1 MTTRDVVNTVK
12 FLAIRAL
19 LDLHRSYV
27 ALWRSKYQK
36 FEQLGRPYIEYCDS
50 QQGPSGRTAFS
61 GGSATG
67 HAKRFTK
74 ARGILLSKP
83 ITRLGSSLEE
93 LVLSQASRVA
103 QQRSNELKKELRLMT
118 G

>member
-1 MTTRDVVNTVK
+1 MSSNTVK

-27 ALWRSKYQK
+27 ALQPSKYQK

-50 QQGPSGRTAFS
+50 QQGPSGGTAFS

-67 HAKRFTK
+67 DGERFAK
-74 ARGILLSKP
+74 ARGVLLSKP
-83 ITRLGSSLEE
+83 ITHSGSSLEE